1 MAIINLKGDITNMN
15 IDYAEIIRI
24 FASVAIPAF
33 GVAFV
38 FAFGEKIVR
47 SLLSMMLGGKFKI

>member
-1 MAIINLKGDITNMN
+1 MN
-15 IDYAEIIRI
+15 IDYAEIIKI